1 MIALAFRNDDLVLL
15 NLKSL
20 GIRVRDRL
28 RSDITRLTIQLQR
41 KVKEEKLTGQV
52 LHVRTGRLRRSINRR
67 MAETATSITG
77 QVGTNVSYARI
88 HEYGF
93 TGVVNVRAHLR
104 LQSVVFGRP
113 IPPTAVSVRA
123 HTMRMRM
130 PERSFLR
137 SALAEMRPEIVA
149 TLQQGLRE
157 ATA

>member
-1 MIALAFRNDDLVLL
+1 MIALALRNDDLVLL
-15 NLKSL
+15 NVKSL

-28 RSDITRLTIQLQR
+28 RSDITRLTIKLQR

-52 LHVRTGRLRRSINRR
+52 LHVRTGRLRRNINRR

-77 QVGTNVSYARI
+77 QVGTNVSYAAI

-93 TGVVNVRAHLR
+93 TGVVNVREHLR
-104 LQSVVFGRP
+104 MQSVVFGRP
-113 IPPTAVSVRA
+113 ITPTAVTVRA
-123 HTMRMRM
+123 HAMRMHM

-137 SALAEMRPEIVA
+137 SALAEMRPEIVT